1 MVGALYFVYV
11 AHTLREGHPPLVGVS
26 HYPPLDLAVLAEEG
40 YEHLTVVKGPLPL
53 ALAEREA
60 QRVAGRVEARFG
72 AVPAASGHPRGARPT
87 ETQPHDP
94 DPAASGLTRGARWW
108 LLPYLRSALRAF
120 GPRNCPPSSRT
131 RDRHGRGG
139 PASLRLHLGTS
150 ARARSATVTVRD
162 CSAVEVPSEEEL
174 DAVRDVLEGRILFD
188 HEIRRALEERGHPVA
203 GPLEDLLQVLIVRG
217 LVGRAPSVTIER
229 FGIATCARCGGR
241 DIVEASCASC
251 GSDEC
256 LRCVECASMGEASSC
271 RPLYYAPRRAAVPGA
286 ERPGAAGLQP
296 AAVGAVSGAAP
307 EIATRAFLRV
317 PKERQARG
325 ATGPAPTTEFGAAP
339 GVALE
344 AGAVS
349 PVSGLVS
356 VPDTAP
362 AGGRF
367 HAPPPA
373 AHPARLALPEHEE
386 CPEWTERPESPRRP
400 EHPERPEGLEG
411 PGGVEGPE
419 CPVRPGS
426 RALQGNLVPAWE
438 ITLPFKL
445 TKAQQDASRFLAS
458 FVAEDERSEC
468 LVYAVCGAGKTE
480 VSLGAIALTLQ
491 RGGRVLFAVPRSD
504 VVAEVAPRISA
515 AMTGARVIAL
525 RGASRERYRDAD
537 IVVATTHQVLRFY
550 QAFDLV
556 VLDEADAFPFRG
568 SRMLRYGLRRATAP
582 GGKTVYMTATPDQSL
597 LAAADRGEV
606 ALVRISARH
615 HGRPLPVPAIITATL
630 PPIEDHA
637 ALSTLRQPRTGP
649 GLPPEVVAVIAA
661 SIRAGHGVFVFVPT
675 VGLAERVCAMLR
687 TSLTSPTSAACHA
700 SPTRPAPRGSHG
712 SPAAPTPAADSGARP
727 GSVASAACPAGGH
740 GSPLLPAARPRVAFV
755 HSRHPERDRV
765 REAFKEGQIDVLV
778 TTTIMERGI
787 NAPMADVVV
796 LYADFERVFDA
807 GTLVQIAGRAGR
819 SHEYPCARVYFVA
832 ERMSPAMRGA
842 IASIRAMNRHAA
854 DSGYLVTGNEQ
865 EQGIPPVG
873 QDTGLP
879 CEARSSAFMSLTPS
893 HVCDSLV
900 DGRPQGGLPP

>member
-11 AHTLREGHPPLVGVS
+11 ARTLREGDPPLVGVS
-26 HYPPLDLAVLAEEG
+26 HYPPVDLAVLAAEG

-60 QRVAGRVEARFG
+60 RRVAGRIKARFG
-72 AVPAASGHPRGARPT
+72 AISAALGHPREAGAT
-87 ETQPHDP
+87 ETQPGDP
-94 DPAASGLTRGARWW
+94 DPTASGLTRRAWWW
-108 LLPYLRSALRAF
+108 LLPYLRSGLRPF
-120 GPRNCPPSSRT
+120 GPRNCPPGSRV

-139 PASLRLHLGTS
+139 PASLRLHLGPS
-150 ARARSATVTVRD
+150 VRARSAAVTVLD
-162 CSAVEVPSEEEL
+162 CSAVEVPSGEEL

-203 GPLEDLLQVLIVRG
+203 GPLEDVLQVLIVRG
-217 LVGRAPSVTIER
+217 LVRRAPSVTIDR

-256 LRCVECASMGEASSC
+256 LRCVECASMGEARSC
-271 RPLYYAPRRAAVPGA
+271 RPLYYTPGRAGTPGA
-286 ERPGAAGLQP
+286 RHLGAAGLRP
-296 AAVGAVSGAAP
+296 TAASAATGTAFG
-307 EIATRAFLRV
+307 IATWAFRR
-317 PKERQARG
+317 PPMKTAAGR
-325 ATGPAPTTEFGAAP
+325 ATGAAPTTEFGAAP
-339 GVALE
+339 GAAVKA
-344 AGAVS
+344 AVVS

-356 VPDTAP
+356 VPFAAH
-362 AGGRF
+362 AGARLR
-367 HAPPPA
+367 ALTPA
-373 AHPARLALPEHEE
+373 AHPAHLDLPEHEE
-386 CPEWTERPESPRRP
+386 YPKGPERPESPQRP
-400 EHPERPEGLEG
+400 EHPERPECPER
-411 PGGVEGPE
+411 PDRECPERPERPEGPE
-419 CPVRPGS
+419 CLVRPES
-426 RALQGNLVPAWE
+426 RALPGNPVPAWE
-438 ITLPFKL
+438 ITLPFEL

-458 FVAEDERSEC
+458 FVAEDERNEC

-480 VSLGAIALTLQ
+480 VCLGAVALTLQ

-504 VVAEVAPRISA
+504 VVAEVAPRLSA

-615 HGRPLPVPAIITATL
+615 HGRPLPVPAVIKATL

-637 ALSTLRQPRTGP
+637 ALSTLRRPRTGP

-675 VGLAERVCAMLR
+675 VDLARRVCAMLR
-687 TSLTSPTSAACHA
+687 VSLTSPTCSNSPNSVSSPISLSSLNSPNSVACDVY
-700 SPTRPAPRGSHG
+700 PACPVSHGSDGFPGSHG
-712 SPAAPTPAADSGARP
+712 FDGLHASHGASTAAADSAVLP
-727 GSVASAACPAGGH
+727 GSAASPACPPGRH
-740 GSPLLPAARPRVAFV
+740 GSPLFPAAARPRVAFV

-787 NAPMADVVV
+787 TVPMADVVV

-807 GTLVQIAGRAGR
+807 GTLVQMAGRAGR
-819 SHEYPCARVYFVA
+819 SHEYPCAQVYFVA
-832 ERMSPAMRGA
+832 ERTSPAMRAA
-842 IASIRAMNRHAA
+842 IASIRAMNEHAA
-854 DSGYLVTGNEQ
+854 KSGYLLK
-865 EQGIPPVG
+865 
-873 QDTGLP
+873 DD
-879 CEARSSAFMSLTPS
+879 
-893 HVCDSLV
+893 DSRL
-900 DGRPQGGLPP
+900 